1 MSGPLEY
8 GVPPLPY
15 SRVLVGLI
23 RGGATIDLVGSI
35 AFGRPIG
42 GPGTMGGIFGRRAIS
57 AHSFDRA
64 PVKAPD

>member
-1 MSGPLEY
+1 MSGPPEY

-23 RGGATIDLVGSI
+23 RGGPTIAFAESI

-42 GPGTMGGIFGRRAIS
+42 GPGIMGGIFGGRAIN
-57 AHSFDRA
+57 A
-64 PVKAPD
+64 PP